1 MIFKILTISRSPIV
15 RFKMLTPS
23 TPDINREELG
33 LNHVIVGRGRPEAEQ
48 EKMARL
54 GDVTV
59 RSSG

>member
-48 EKMARL
+48 EKMA
-54 GDVTV
+54 
-59 RSSG
+59 